1 MAPKLVAK
9 GNPGIPFAE
18 RVVLCEGQ
26 VDVAV
31 ISVVAE
37 RLSLRVAEANVLV
50 VDCGGRDSIPAYI
63 AFCAALGISLLTV
76 MDGDASKALIDPSV
90 RDKAQAVVDAVH
102 DARGVAKLVAFSED
116 VERAFGLQR
125 KNRAALLRA
134 ANNVRLD
141 VGEPG
146 DLALALKSF
155 LRRR

>member
-1 MAPKLVAK
+1 
-9 GNPGIPFAE
+9 
-18 RVVLCEGQ
+18 
-26 VDVAV
+26 
-31 ISVVAE
+31 
-37 RLSLRVAEANVLV
+37 
-50 VDCGGRDSIPAYI
+50 
-63 AFCAALGISLLTV
+63 